1 MTSDTRQPHPT
12 SPPPSRGGAVALSHG
27 DAGRAPVVVAKGYG
41 VVADSIVREAKA
53 HGLFVHTS
61 PELVSL
67 LMQVA
72 LDREIPPQLYRAVA
86 EVMAW
91 LHSLEAKTP

>member
-1 MTSDTRQPHPT
+1 MTPIA
-12 SPPPSRGGAVALSHG
+12 SPRNDEPRGGAVALSHA
-27 DAGRAPVVVAKGYG
+27 DAGKAPVVVAKGYG
-41 VVADSIVREAKA
+41 VVAESIVREAKA
-53 HGLFVHTS
+53 NGLFVHSS

-67 LMQVA
+67 LMQVD

-91 LHSLEAKTP
+91 LHELEAKAP